1 MIYPEGRARCIRFA
15 IEEIQI
21 LLANEERRVVNRV
34 RRRQRYWESRNR
46 LTVNKVV
53 HHHHVGERWIVIGSE
68 SRIAANDSDAR
79 DGPIADG
86 EAQERKT
93 AVYVLGRHSL
103 LGDEYAVGVE
113 ELHSRVVGVVDIGKD
128 RAETFGQVVLHDHFH
143 IICLPGKDS
152 RVGRRVHGDRGSGAV
167 VVKAVGCGQTQ
178 SGALCGVFFLACC
191 HAILGEIYLKQAG
204 RGCQGR
210 SICCRLGVTPLLQ
223 HAPAVHADRKHADE
237 HNQTDK
243 HPDCYSSSPCGLAG
257 NDRMDQHAWT
267 LRQLKIWTESPSS
280 VPRKTSVSR
289 WCSAN

>member
-1 MIYPEGRARCIRFA
+1 MDGPAARIGVIAGNVKGDCSDRPRAS
-15 IEEIQI
+15 
-21 LLANEERRVVNRV
+21 LAKGRRVAGIDEQIAVDHGNIP
-34 RRRQRYWESRNR
+34 
-46 LTVNKVV
+46 
-53 HHHHVGERWIVIGSE
+53 VGGIQKCIGSALGQYE
-68 SRIAANDSDAR
+68 DSRLE
-79 DGPIADG
+79 GPADG
-86 EAQERKT
+86 DGTRRDWKI
-93 AVYVLGRHSL
+93 VL
-103 LGDEYAVGVE
+103 
-113 ELHSRVVGVVDIGKD
+113 GKD